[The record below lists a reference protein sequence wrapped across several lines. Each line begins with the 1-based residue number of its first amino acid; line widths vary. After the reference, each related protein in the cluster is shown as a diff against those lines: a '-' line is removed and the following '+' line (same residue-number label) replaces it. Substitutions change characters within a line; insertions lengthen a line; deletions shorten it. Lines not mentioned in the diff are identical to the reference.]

1 MIKYVLPLEQTQSR
15 PCLARGGTP
24 GVRRVAAAAKHRCEG
39 WIDIILKTCKTWALL
54 SLLGFVMLGVS
65 CSEPAETEGVEIELW
80 TLALRP
86 RFTTYI
92 EDVIGTFEQ
101 AHPGVKVRWV
111 DVPFDALSRKLIAA
125 AAAGQAPDVV
135 NISDL
140 QYARFASLGATRD
153 LTPLLN
159 FDPTSVYLE
168 GALAPAQIDGK
179 LGALPWY
186 LSTQVR
192 FINTQLLKAGGLDA
206 DSVGSDW
213 AGLMTQARAYYQET
227 GGFYFS
233 VPLAVESELPV
244 MLIADGKPPFTES
257 DGRLRADLTRGE
269 VVSFVQAWVDLYREG
284 ILPREA
290 ATAGHAHVVELYQNG
305 QIAVAVTGANF
316 LSRIAS
322 SAPDIFEATAV
333 RPTATG
339 ELNRS
344 HIAVMFLSVTS
355 TSKHPQ
361 EAAALAAW
369 LTNPQNQLAF
379 CQLVNILPSTPG
391 VLDDSLFDAPTAEHG
406 TAETKIAAARSI
418 SARSLRSA
426 VAFTPALGTWPD
438 LRRSFDEG
446 IKSAL
451 LDGRDVQET
460 LKDIEAEWNQI
471 LDAAIPATLD
481 AVPQPGPADDK
492 TMSRG
497 TQP

>member
-1 MIKYVLPLEQTQSR
+1 MRVTRLQICQSWMMLCVVMAVMFCGSCGEQ
-15 PCLARGGTP
+15 A
-24 GVRRVAAAAKHRCEG
+24 
-39 WIDIILKTCKTWALL
+39 
-54 SLLGFVMLGVS
+54 
-65 CSEPAETEGVEIELW
+65 EPDVVEIELW

-92 EDVIGTFEQ
+92 EDVIGAFEK
-101 AHPGVKVRWV
+101 AHPGVRVKWV

-125 AAAGQAPDVV
+125 AAAGRAPDVV

-153 LTPLLN
+153 LTPLLS
-159 FDPTSVYLE
+159 FDPSEVYLA
-168 GALAPAQIDGK
+168 GALAPAQIGGE

-192 FINTQLLKAGGLDA
+192 FINTELLDDNGLDA
-206 DSVGSDW
+206 DAVGGDWSV
-213 AGLMTQARAYYQET
+213 LMSQARGYYGAT

-244 MLIADGKPPFTES
+244 MLIADGKPPFIEEA
-257 DGRLRADLTRGE
+257 GRLRADLTRDE
-269 VVSFVQAWVDLYREG
+269 VVAFVQGWVDLYRDG
-284 ILPREA
+284 VLPREA

-316 LSRIAS
+316 LSRVYS
-322 SAPDIFEATAV
+322 SAPDVFESTAV

-339 ELNRS
+339 ALNRS

-355 TSKHPQ
+355 TSEHPK
-361 EAAALAAW
+361 EAAELAAW
-369 LTNPQNQLAF
+369 LTNPANQLAF

-391 VLDDSLFDAPTAEHG
+391 VLDDALFDAPTAEDG

-418 SARSLRSA
+418 SARSLDSA

-446 IKSAL
+446 IKAAL
-451 LDGRDVQET
+451 LDGRDLAET
-460 LKDIEAEWNQI
+460 LADIEAEWNRI
-471 LDAAIPATLD
+471 LDAAIPATMD
-481 AVPQPGPADDK
+481 AVPRPGQTDAPTTSAGV
-492 TMSRG
+492 T
-497 TQP
+497 P